1 MAETQGDFAPL
12 TARAGWSIQS
22 QLSKWTLTRK
32 GTLVIFRQVLYR
44 DLGCTSYLLG
54 DAGEA
59 VVVDP
64 RWDIDEYLEIAAAEH
79 LRITHVV
86 DTHEHADHVSGRSR
100 LVAATGA
107 QGHRPLA
114 LAAAATPATPAAP
127 DLIAAGDG
135 ITVGQVC
142 LTALGAAGHRPE
154 HLAFAVSD
162 LSRGPEPWLVL
173 TGDSLLIG
181 DVARP
186 DLAVEPAEGAEAL
199 HGTLGSLL
207 ALGDGVE
214 VWPAHVGGSLCG
226 GAGLNDKRSS
236 TIGYERR
243 HNPAL
248 SLTAPAFVDAVTRN
262 LPPRPPNITRI
273 VAINR
278 GGSAALPGRPARLD
292 LDGLTSR
299 LTDGLIVLD
308 TRSPD
313 AFDAGHLP
321 GAVNLPVASAGFGTR
336 AGWALDPTE
345 PVVVVADDEAAV
357 ERTAIALQ
365 AVGFWSIAGAV
376 VADPDQWTAA
386 GLSLVSTESWDVSR
400 LADGL
405 RDGEVDL
412 VDVREDGEWLEGH
425 VAGSHHVPLHHIA
438 ELGALPPSV
447 GRVTA
452 VSCAAGVRA
461 AFAASLLRR
470 TGRDD
475 VIRIAGGGI
484 GDLAGHGVA
493 LTVGPELVAVPGG

>member
-1 MAETQGDFAPL
+1 VAFDP
-12 TARAGWSIQS
+12 
-22 QLSKWTLTRK
+22 K

-100 LVAATGA
+100 LVVATGA
-107 QGHRPLA
+107 QGHRPRLPGA
-114 LAAAATPATPAAP
+114 EGEADT
-127 DLIAAGDG
+127 IAAGDT

-154 HLAFAVSD
+154 HLALAVSD

-199 HGTLGSLL
+199 HGTLASLL

-243 HNPAL
+243 HNAAL
-248 SLTAPAFVDAVTRN
+248 SLAAPAFVDAVTRN

-278 GGSAALPGRPARLD
+278 GGSVATPGRPARLD
-292 LDGLTSR
+292 LDGLTSQ

-308 TRSPD
+308 SRSPD

-336 AGWALDPTE
+336 AGWALDPSE
-345 PVVVVADDEAAV
+345 PLVVVADDEAAV
-357 ERTAIALQ
+357 EHTAIALQ

-376 VADPDQWTAA
+376 VADPDQWTAV
-386 GLSLVSTESWDVSR
+386 GLSLVSTGSWDVSR

-425 VAGSHHVPLHHIA
+425 VAGSHHVPLHRIA
-438 ELGALPPSV
+438 ELGALPPSA

-452 VSCAAGVRA
+452 VSCAGGVRA

-484 GDLAGHGVA
+484 GDLAGLGVA
-493 LTVGPELVAVPGG
+493 LTVGPELVAVAGG